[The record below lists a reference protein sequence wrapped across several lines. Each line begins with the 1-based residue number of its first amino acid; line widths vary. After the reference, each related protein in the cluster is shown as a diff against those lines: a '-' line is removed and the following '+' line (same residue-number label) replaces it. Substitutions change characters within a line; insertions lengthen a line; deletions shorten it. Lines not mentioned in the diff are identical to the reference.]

1 MLLPLENMKPI
12 KTKVTK
18 TVPLFKMMDIT
29 EQQFKQA
36 QDWYQSAKQSS
47 PTKHL
52 KHTPTSSSF

>member
-1 MLLPLENMKPI
+1 MKPI